1 MADLA
6 AKIARAREVLAKAT
20 PGEWKEGGPWPS
32 ISVIYQTAAGYY
44 GPDGGQPPEYDMVCS
59 IWQGVD
65 HTGRMVPEHPE
76 RARHL
81 SDAALIVLAVN
92 ALPALLDVAEAA
104 AAYQEEMA
112 ALGNGVDPALSAA
125 LAKLA
130 LGPDGEGKEK
140 GNG

>member
-1 MADLA
+1 MSADRKLA
-6 AKIARAREVLAKAT
+6 EIVAEGRRLIAEATDREAKGFPSPLPWYVFGRRNMIWGDDGDAIT
-20 PGEWKEGGPWPS
+20 GPEPYFEL
-32 ISVIYQTAAGYY
+32 SVANI
-44 GPDGGQPPEYDMVCS
+44 
-59 IWQGVD
+59 
-65 HTGRMVPEHPE
+65 
-76 RARHL
+76 
-81 SDAALIVLAVN
+81 IVLAVN

-125 LAKLA
+125 LSALA